1 MKIGRNQMHTLTLN
15 IEDGIYDKF
24 SWLLKQ
30 FNSSEIQIVDEEPY
44 TTDDAYLRSVS
55 NMEKSIIDASN
66 EPIENYVAA
75 DKLDW

>member
-1 MKIGRNQMHTLTLN
+1 MHTLTLN

-30 FNSSEIQIVDEEPY
+30 FKSSEVQIVDEEPY

-55 NMEKSIIDASN
+55 NMEKSIIDASS
-66 EPIENYVAA
+66 EPIENYVTV